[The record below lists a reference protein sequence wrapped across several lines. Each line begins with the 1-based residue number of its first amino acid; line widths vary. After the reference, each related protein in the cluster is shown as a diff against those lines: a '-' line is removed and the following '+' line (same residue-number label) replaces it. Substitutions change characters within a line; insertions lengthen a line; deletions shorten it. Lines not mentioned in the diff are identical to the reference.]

1 MISKQNES
9 IKGGKV
15 KNEDDYHD
23 SVLKFDNIEE
33 SWLQVGTLKKARNF
47 HAVSVVSKL
56 DINDYC
62 NF

>member
-1 MISKQNES
+1 MILKQNEF

-15 KNEDDYHD
+15 KNEDDFHD

-33 SWLQVGTLKKARNF
+33 SCVQVGTLKKARNY

-56 DINDYC
+56 DINDHC
-62 NF
+62 K